1 MNAYSGGMCLW
12 LHRVWQTRGLD
23 KAWGEEGAGLGGHQ
37 QACRL
42 YPGWARGGRTPRA
55 HMGQRPALT
64 LPPQLLRSNYWTD
77 LTVLCIQM
85 DTNGGHCPTG
95 LFFSSD
101 SSPHTLCLNCQQQ
114 DCGAFHL
121 PEGHPSS
128 LAVHPEGSQLGCHAQ
143 ARLGRLG
150 GGARCGSSSRVSPH
164 FVIKHP
170 RYTASMSPKRFIF
183 IRT

>member
-1 MNAYSGGMCLW
+1 MPTAKGCASGCTGSDKPG
-12 LHRVWQTRGLD
+12 VWTRPEARRGL
-23 KAWGEEGAGLGGHQ
+23 ALGV
-37 QACRL
+37 
-42 YPGWARGGRTPRA
+42 TS
-55 HMGQRPALT
+55 RPAACTRAEPGEAGHRGHIWGNDLHWRF
-64 LPPQLLRSNYWTD
+64 LLNFFRSNYWTD

-143 ARLGRLG
+143 ARLWRLG